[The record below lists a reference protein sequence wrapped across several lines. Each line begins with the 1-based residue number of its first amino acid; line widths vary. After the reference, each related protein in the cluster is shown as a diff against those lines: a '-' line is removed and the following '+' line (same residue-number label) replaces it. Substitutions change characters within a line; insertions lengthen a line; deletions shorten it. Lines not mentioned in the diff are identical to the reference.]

1 MTRPWEL
8 RDLTDGLRA
17 LGVRRGQDVLVH
29 GSMQRLGPV
38 SGGAPA
44 LLDALQ
50 EVTGPAAT
58 IVVPT
63 YTAGNS
69 GSSTVFRAATRGLD
83 RADVAGYLGGR
94 RGFDPRYTPSE
105 GMGRF
110 AEYVRTHPQASRS
123 QHPQTSFAAVGA
135 RAAECTGRHDLDCH
149 LGERSPLGW
158 LCREGAAILLLGVE
172 YDKCTAFHLAEY
184 RLPGERPRRA
194 YHCVTVVGGERREH
208 EFWDVDL
215 DETDFVGLG
224 GRMDGQSFVGR
235 GRVGAAEC
243 RLVPIP
249 RAVDFAMSDPDFVRR
264 RTATPRSTPT
274 PPGPVPGGRA
284 ASAGR
289 DARAAVHAPGRY
301 FFISYP
307 RLPPLPSV
315 PGIDVADPPDE
326 WVRAFFHDLSAE
338 VGRRAAPGSVLRPG
352 FLDAEVPA
360 GSHWRSGLTD
370 AIGAAEVFVPLLS
383 PDYYRRS
390 WPACEWMAVER
401 RVRDADPGAVE
412 PRRRFAPVLWEP
424 LPPGEQSSALA
435 SALSLVA
442 AGAREPYANLGLR
455 TLLRHPAYRW
465 CYEQVIGELATRI
478 VSIAEKTPIGPSA
491 VHVPDI
497 GESLGGGSGDR
508 VFTVTVI
515 GWRARGGALPSDY
528 VRLCAERLGFA
539 VQVREFAAADQ
550 DLAKHPGILLVEQES
565 AASSGDVRDAGET
578 IAALPA
584 WVLPLIFT
592 CRPDGQPGGREI
604 ILETAKDAYLDRPE
618 NVRRGLVGVGSI
630 RELAGLVPFLIAH
643 AEREYLRYSP
653 VERAASRPVFR
664 PRLVG
669 DGPRPDQPGKENPH
683 V

>member
-1 MTRPWEL
+1 MTCPLEL
-8 RDLTDGLRA
+8 RDLTDNLRA
-17 LGVRRGQDVLVH
+17 LGVRPGQDLLVH
-29 GSMQRLGPV
+29 SSMQRLGPIV
-38 SGGAPA
+38 GGAPA

-50 EVTGPAAT
+50 EVTGAAAT

-63 YTAGNS
+63 YTTGNS
-69 GSSTVFRAATRGLD
+69 GSSTMFRAATRGLD
-83 RADVAGYLGGR
+83 RAEVARYLASMP
-94 RGFDPRYTPSE
+94 GFDPRCTPSE

-123 QHPQTSFAAVGA
+123 EHPQTSFAAIGP
-135 RAAECTGRHDLDCH
+135 RAADCVGRHDLDCH

-158 LCREGAAILLLGVE
+158 LGREGAAILLLGVG

-194 YHCVTVVGGERREH
+194 YHCVTAAGGERREH

-215 DETDFVGLG
+215 DESDFAALG
-224 GRMDGQSFVGR
+224 GRMDGQPFVGW

-249 RAVDFAMSDPDFVRR
+249 RAVAFAMSDPAFLRR
-264 RTATPRSTPT
+264 RAPRSAPAS
-274 PPGPVPGGRA
+274 PDPAPGGLA
-284 ASAGR
+284 ATAR
-289 DARAAVHAPGRY
+289 DARAAVNVPGRY

-315 PGIDVADPPDE
+315 PGVDVADPPDE

-338 VGRRAAPGSVLRPG
+338 VGRRVAPGSLLRPG
-352 FLDAEVPA
+352 FLDVEVPA
-360 GSHWRSGLTD
+360 GSHWRSGLTE

-412 PRRRFAPVLWEP
+412 PPRRFAPVLWEP
-424 LPPGEQSSALA
+424 LPPGEQPPALA
-435 SALSLVA
+435 GALSLA
-442 AGAREPYANLGLR
+442 TAGARELYADLGLR

-465 CYEQVIGELATRI
+465 CYDQVLGELATRI
-478 VSIAEKTPIGPSA
+478 VSIAEKTPIGPSS
-491 VHVPDI
+491 VHIPDA
-497 GESLGGGSGDR
+497 SAPLGGVTGDR

-515 GWRARGGALPSDY
+515 GWHGRAGALPSDY
-528 VRLCAERLGFA
+528 VRLCAERRGFA
-539 VQVREFAAADQ
+539 VHVREFAAADQ
-550 DLAKHPGILLVEQES
+550 ELVRHPGILLVEQE
-565 AASSGDVRDAGET
+565 AAGNSGAVRDAGET
-578 IAALPA
+578 IAALPT
-584 WVLPLIFT
+584 WVLPLVFSA
-592 CRPDGQPGGREI
+592 RPGGQPDETGI
-604 ILETAKDAYLDRPE
+604 ILEKAKRAYLDRPE
-618 NVRRGLVGVGSI
+618 NVRHGLAGVGSI
-630 RELAGLVPFLIAH
+630 RELAGLAPFLIAH

-653 VERAASRPVFR
+653 VGRAASRPVFR